1 MASFSATV
9 DAWVRE
15 TKARQTAVFRESAQ
29 RITEEIL
36 TPVAKGGHMRVETG
50 FMRAS
55 LSASLEGALPQLADR
70 PEAAV
75 KATQETGAPSVTFD
89 DSAVGLVI
97 SNAEIGDTI
106 TFAFAASYARHVEN
120 KFAMVRLAAQRWPQ
134 VVAEVAKEAK
144 GRAGG

>member
-1 MASFSATV
+1 MATLSAQV

-36 TPVAKGGHMRVETG
+36 TPVAMGGHMRVDTG

-55 LSASLEGALPQLADR
+55 MSASLDGGLPQFQER
-70 PEAAV
+70 PDTAVAASR
-75 KATQETGAPSVTFD
+75 ETGAPSIPFD
-89 DSAVGLVI
+89 LSAVGLVI
-97 SNAEIGDTI
+97 TNAEIGDVI

-120 KFAMVRLAAQRWPQ
+120 KFAPVRLGAQRWPQ
-134 VVAEVAKEAK
+134 VVDEVAKEAK